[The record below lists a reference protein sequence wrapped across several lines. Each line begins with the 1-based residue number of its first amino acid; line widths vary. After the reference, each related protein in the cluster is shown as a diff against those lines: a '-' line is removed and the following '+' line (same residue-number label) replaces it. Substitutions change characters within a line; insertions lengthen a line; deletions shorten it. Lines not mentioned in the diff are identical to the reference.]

1 MTQKQTIRWLIAHE
15 PVNLF
20 LRTATA
26 FAEKISDL
34 TDGKFTVD
42 IKTSAELEFINPLR
56 LMEDGA
62 LEMSQMHITE
72 LGNHHSPDFNA
83 LELPFLFRD
92 HDHATNVL
100 EGKIGKDM
108 LRGLSSTSPATGLA
122 FTYSG
127 GFRCIVS
134 ESEIKTID
142 DFKGIK
148 FATNLNPVAVD
159 TVEALGAVAESYAIR
174 DFANRVKAEGS
185 TAAALE
191 TTIPRYIAQF
201 GETNKKFMLNTKH
214 SLFLTAVVVSNTF
227 WNSLDVETQALFNE
241 AVMYAARLERKWSV
255 DEAKSFARGDK
266 HIDLG
271 VSYNELGVSYSE
283 ISDTESEKFKQL
295 TAPVVSKYKDYFS
308 DGLVDQIIQS

>member
-20 LRTATA
+20 LRTANA
-26 FAEKISDL
+26 FAEKIGEL
-34 TDGKFTVD
+34 TDGKIEVD
-42 IKTSAELEFINPLR
+42 IKTAADLEFINPLR
-56 LMEDGA
+56 LMEDG
-62 LEMSQMHITE
+62 LVEMSQMHITE

-92 HDHATNVL
+92 HAHATTVL
-100 EGKIGKDM
+100 EGEIGKSM
-108 LRGLSSTSPATGLA
+108 LTGLSSNSPATGLA

-134 ESEIKTID
+134 ESELTTID

-148 FATNLNPVAVD
+148 FATNLNPVAID
-159 TVEALGAVAESYAIR
+159 TAEAIGAVAESYAIR
-174 DFANRVKAEGS
+174 DFAKRVKAEGS

-191 TTIPRYIAQF
+191 TTIPRYVAQF

-214 SLFLTAVVVSNTF
+214 SLFLTAVVVSNKF
-227 WNSLDVETQALFNE
+227 WQSLDAETQQLFNE

-255 DEAKSFARGDK
+255 DEAKAFARGEK

-271 VSYNELGVSYSE
+271 VSYNELGVVYSE
-283 ISDTESEKFKQL
+283 ISESELDKFKQL
-295 TAPVVSKYKDYFS
+295 TLPVVDKYKAVSYTHLRAHET
-308 DGLVDQIIQS
+308 G